1 MKKKTFIKV
10 AKMLCDLNIVLLEQ
24 ILDIKGSYLI
34 IWQQFKMSRKKS
46 KKGKKV
52 IWYKEI
58 EEKVLINEKKREVK
72 EEYKTDM
79 KNYLGYRIYLKK
91 SQLIKENVSRLFM
104 KIVIVKA
111 GK

>member
-1 MKKKTFIKV
+1 M
-10 AKMLCDLNIVLLEQ
+10 
-24 ILDIKGSYLI
+24 
-34 IWQQFKMSRKKS
+34 
-46 KKGKKV
+46 
-52 IWYKEI
+52 
-58 EEKVLINEKKREVK
+58 LINEKKREVK